1 MWENR
6 VDPPVCSSERRALG
20 DGQRDHAPGQDVSGA
35 GSNVV
40 RPLSEDGALSLVYDS
55 ALAHLV
61 ECWLPRHPAGRSTG
75 SDAAIEVVSGS
86 LPALSMEDPPTLRL
100 GNIDAW
106 YVAPDE
112 RVEMAGRADG
122 GGRGLIELRPRRA
135 LLCVDAEA
143 RGAVAA
149 ADIYSMLTVAAA
161 LLLGRL
167 GRALVHAGAV
177 VAPAGY
183 AWAVAGDAKSG
194 KSTLCADLIAAGW
207 AYLSDDQIVL
217 WADRGLERLRTEGWP
232 RDFHLD
238 EGWGRGVPTG
248 TRRDVD
254 PRSLGPGRWQ
264 RTATLAGTLL
274 PEVVGEAPT
283 RVSSVEPSE
292 TLTALVRQAPWLMAD
307 PAAAPACLELL
318 RAAARLPAYRVSLGR
333 DAFGDAAVLLAALR
347 AAGGPS

>member
-1 MWENR
+1 M
-6 VDPPVCSSERRALG
+6 SE
-20 DGQRDHAPGQDVSGA
+20 A

-40 RPLSEDGALSLVYDS
+40 RPLSEDGALALVYDS

-61 ECWLPRHPAGRSTG
+61 ECWLPRHPAGRATSPQ
-75 SDAAIEVVSGS
+75 AEIEVVSGS
-86 LPALSMEDPPTLRL
+86 LPVLPVEDPPTLRL
-100 GNIDAW
+100 GNVDAR
-106 YVAPDE
+106 YLAPDE
-112 RVEMAGRADG
+112 QVVMTPRAEG
-122 GGRGLIELRPRRA
+122 GVRGLIELSPRRA

-143 RGAVAA
+143 RGDVAA
-149 ADIYSMLTVAAA
+149 ADIYSMLTVSAA

-177 VAPAGY
+177 VAPAGS

-217 WADRGLERLRTEGWP
+217 WTDSGLERLRIEGWP

-238 EGWGRGVPTG
+238 EGWGRGAPTG
-248 TRRDVD
+248 ARRGVD

-264 RTATLAGTLL
+264 RSAVLAGTLM
-274 PEVVGEAPT
+274 PEVAGESPT
-283 RVSSVEPSE
+283 TVSSVQPTE

-307 PAAAPACLELL
+307 PAAAPAGLELL

-347 AAGGPS
+347 GAGGPS